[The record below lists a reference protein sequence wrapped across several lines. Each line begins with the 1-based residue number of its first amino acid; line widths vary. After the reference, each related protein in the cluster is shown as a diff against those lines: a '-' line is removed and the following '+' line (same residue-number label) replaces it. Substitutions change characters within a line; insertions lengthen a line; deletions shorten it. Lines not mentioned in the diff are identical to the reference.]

1 MSGFNDPFELAKA
14 AIEKLGQEGQPLASS
29 ETRILDFGCG
39 TGLMGIELKKAG
51 YTNVYGIDGSAE
63 MLAIADSKNVYKWT
77 WQVLVGDTPMP
88 IGAVYKEEI
97 KGSGYDAVFSSACMI
112 KGHLPNTCY
121 EEMLKVLK
129 PGGYI
134 LFTIR
139 DIYLDSAT
147 DNGMDYVGKMA
158 ELE

>member
-1 MSGFNDPFELAKA
+1 M
-14 AIEKLGQEGQPLASS
+14 PL
-29 ETRILDFGCG
+29 
-39 TGLMGIELKKAG
+39 
-51 YTNVYGIDGSAE
+51 
-63 MLAIADSKNVYKWT
+63 
-77 WQVLVGDTPMP
+77 
-88 IGAVYKEEI
+88 GAVYKEDI

-112 KGHLPNTCY
+112 KGHMPNTCY
-121 EEMLKVLK
+121 EEMLKVVK

-147 DNGMDYVGKMA
+147 DNGMDYVGKLA

>member
-1 MSGFNDPFELAKA
+1 
-14 AIEKLGQEGQPLASS
+14 
-29 ETRILDFGCG
+29 
-39 TGLMGIELKKAG
+39 
-51 YTNVYGIDGSAE
+51 
-63 MLAIADSKNVYKWT
+63 
-77 WQVLVGDTPMP
+77 
-88 IGAVYKEEI
+88 
-97 KGSGYDAVFSSACMI
+97 MI
-112 KGHLPNTCY
+112 KGHLPNTCF